1 MSKNHPFTSGV
12 HQEVTEFLIDR
23 ETRNLTVKSMAWYR
37 NSLKVWLEFLDQNAV
52 VSHAT
57 LTAKELRA
65 FLVFLKDRG
74 HSTGGRANIFGAVR
88 ALLGWYKAEHELVNW
103 NPLDKVAAP
112 KKPQEVKKPIEL
124 DEFQRMIAV
133 CKGSKFAAVR
143 DRALLM
149 VLLDTGLRKQEVTDL
164 NVGDVNQANG
174 EIYVRSGKGGKSRTV
189 FMGKKTRR
197 AVAAY
202 MRLRKGL
209 TDESPFW
216 ATEQGERLAYHSVRQ
231 VIRRRAE
238 EAGIKEPGIH
248 DFRRAFAIN
257 FLRNG
262 GDVATLRRLLGHGN
276 LNVVLR
282 YLDLVKDDLQ
292 VSHSKFGPVDNL

>member
-1 MSKNHPFTSGV
+1 MSNNHPSTSGI
-12 HQEVTEFLIDR
+12 HQEVNDFLIDR
-23 ETRNLTVKSMAWYR
+23 ETRNLTDKSLAWYR
-37 NSLKVWLEFLDQNAV
+37 NSLKVWLAFLDQNAV
-52 VSHAT
+52 MSTAN
-57 LTAKELRA
+57 LTAKDLRA

-74 HSTGGRANIFGAVR
+74 HSAGGRANIFGAVR
-88 ALLGWYKAEHELVNW
+88 AFLRWYKDEYELTDW

-112 KKPQEVKKPIEL
+112 KKPTEVKKPIEL
-124 DEFQRMIAV
+124 SDFQRMLAV
-133 CKGSKFAAVR
+133 CKGGKLAAVR
-143 DRALLM
+143 DRALLL

-164 NVGDVNQANG
+164 NVGDVNLANG

-197 AVAAY
+197 AVTAY
-202 MRLRKGL
+202 LRMRKGV
-209 TDESPFW
+209 TAESPFW
-216 ATEQGERLAYHSVRQ
+216 ATEQGDRLAYSSVRQ

-248 DFRRAFAIN
+248 DFRRAFALN

-262 GDVATLRRLLGHGN
+262 GDVATLRRLLGHSN

-292 VSHSKFGPVDNL
+292 VSHGKFGPVDNL